1 MNYLNPLNDPNI
13 DYLLLFVRTRVDRAR
28 EQDRSRGASAI
39 EWAIITGILA
49 IIAIAVGKLIY
60 DKVTTSAQNIK
71 TNPGIG
77 G

>member
-13 DYLLLFVRTRVDRAR
+13 DYLLVFVRTRIDRAR
-28 EQDRSRGASAI
+28 AEDASRGASAI

-71 TNPGIG
+71 TDPGIG